1 MKADSEEQ
9 QRQQEQQQQQ
19 QQNENENVE
28 EAVTKERVDKN
39 ILALERAC
47 LESIPVTV
55 PFYEKEPQQQQH
67 ASEVRS
73 ASPTLPTSAAAQP
86 PPPPP
91 SSSPPLLDN
100 TTVVAVAPAT
110 IKPKPRPVS
119 RGKSNKVMTQLKQR
133 ELASGKITKLPV
145 SRGKNISACN
155 PPPHVRKAQLEL
167 AARKKERELK
177 KKTDAPSKPR
187 NTVAKSQLLPPST
200 TTTTVTSKPQLSNKV
215 DDKSKLA
222 KTKSKPIKTQ
232 ANSVVVTKK
241 TDGKKTAPS
250 VPISTKKPT
259 MVAPRKPMPTLVAP
273 KKATP
278 KKNMV
283 APRKPMPKV
292 TIVSSFQLFFY
303 V

>member
-19 QQNENENVE
+19 QNENDNENVE
-28 EAVTKERVDKN
+28 EAGNKERVDKS

-86 PPPPP
+86 PPPP

-100 TTVVAVAPAT
+100 TTVVAVASAT

-187 NTVAKSQLLPPST
+187 NTVAKSQSS
-200 TTTTVTSKPQLSNKV
+200 TTTVTSKPQLSNKV

-273 KKATP
+273 KKNIATP

-292 TIVSSFQLFFY
+292 TIVSSF
-303 V
+303 